1 MELNT
6 WNVREF
12 RMEDASG
19 DTAVILYRPITHG
32 WRTRHLELSLRIQRA
47 VSGLSEATQGDPGDL
62 SEVVIEGGV
71 ESQQEAH
78 DMMSRFRMEMMRD
91 LVVGCRDLTIND
103 EVPSRDELLEALVQL
118 EDLSVDLC
126 SHIVGEGTV
135 SEEEGK
141 D

>member
-1 MELNT
+1 M
-6 WNVREF
+6 
-12 RMEDASG
+12 
-19 DTAVILYRPITHG
+19 
-32 WRTRHLELSLRIQRA
+32 SLRIQKA
-47 VSGLSEATQGDPGDL
+47 VSGFSEATQGEPEEL
-62 SEVVIEGGV
+62 SEAAIESVV

-78 DMMSRFRMEMMRD
+78 EMMSRFRMEMMRD

-103 EVPSRDELLEALVQL
+103 EVPSRDELLEALVRL

-126 SHIVGEGTV
+126 AHIVGEGTV

>member
-1 MELNT
+1 VELNT

-32 WRTRHLELSLRIQRA
+32 WRTRHLELSLRIQKA
-47 VSGLSEATQGDPGDL
+47 VTGLSEATQGDPEAL
-62 SEVVIEGGV
+62 SEGAIEGV
-71 ESQQEAH
+71 VASQQEAH
-78 DMMSRFRMEMMRD
+78 EMMARFRGDLMRD

-118 EDLSVDLC
+118 EDLSADLC
-126 SHIVGEGTV
+126 AHIIEEGSV